1 MRNAFLLSFFFLLSL
16 GVAVPTATA
25 AVHPAKAEIAEPAAE
40 TALSKQELRQQKR
53 ELRKQERQERKA
65 NRAALKTLLKQ
76 NADTD
81 LLLIILVTIFIPPLG
96 MFLYEGGITNRFWIS
111 LVLTLLFF
119 LPGLIYTLIVV
130 LS

>member
-16 GVAVPTATA
+16 GVAVPSATA

-53 ELRKQERQERKA
+53 ELRKQERQEHKA

-81 LLLIILVTIFIPPLG
+81 LLLILLVTIFIPPLG
-96 MFLYEGGITNRFWIS
+96 MFLYEGAITNRFWIS

-119 LPGLIYTLIVV
+119 LPGLIYTLIVI

>member
-1 MRNAFLLSFFFLLSL
+1 MRNVFLFSLFFMLSL
-16 GVAVPTATA
+16 GVAMPSATA

-53 ELRKQERQERKA
+53 ELRQQERQERKA

-76 NADTD
+76 NADTN
-81 LLLIILVTIFIPPLG
+81 LLLIVLVTLFIPPLG

-119 LPGLIYTLIVV
+119 VPGLIYTLIVV